1 MLGVSFSCWEPSTRS
16 EEGAEPL
23 SIVGGKP
30 EEVLCIDVKELVVE
44 DSAVEGLAAL
54 FLPLPSNLSMVVTL
68 IADSL
73 SSLLPQPFSL
83 LNN

>member
-1 MLGVSFSCWEPSTRS
+1 MLGVSFSRWEPSTQS

-73 SSLLPQPFSL
+73 SSLLLQPFSL